1 MIEGEVRREA
11 VMKQGGTGSIMQRS
25 VSRQRLERV
34 MTGTIG
40 MDQVC
45 GGGVEV
51 NTARVAQSLRR
62 VRVRKAKRGVMRA
75 LTVGCPHWVER
86 LIESVEM
93 RKRNRPRRVVM
104 VVLAGGTG
112 VLFPLSLGKMYHGVD
127 LRADRKVP

>member
-1 MIEGEVRREA
+1 M
-11 VMKQGGTGSIMQRS
+11 
-25 VSRQRLERV
+25 
-34 MTGTIG
+34 
-40 MDQVC
+40 
-45 GGGVEV
+45 EV

-62 VRVRKAKRGVMRA
+62 VRVQKAKRGVMRA

-127 LRADRKVP
+127 LRADRKVS